1 METKTLRLTGSK
13 IILDEMGISSEK
25 THQFSRELNN
35 FIAGGVA
42 GMIAKT
48 MVAPIERVKLLQQ
61 LSHSST
67 ERYLCKEISYE
78 NLSAWDTTIRVYR
91 QEGLLAFWR
100 GEKYYVRC
108 RKT

>member
-1 METKTLRLTGSK
+1 
-13 IILDEMGISSEK
+13 MGISNEK
-25 THQFSRELNN
+25 RYQFSRELNN
-35 FIAGGVA
+35 FIAGGIS

-67 ERYLCKEISYE
+67 EGYLCKEISQK

-100 GEKYYVRC
+100 GNSPNMIRQGNILFVYMCVWLRYL
-108 RKT
+108 